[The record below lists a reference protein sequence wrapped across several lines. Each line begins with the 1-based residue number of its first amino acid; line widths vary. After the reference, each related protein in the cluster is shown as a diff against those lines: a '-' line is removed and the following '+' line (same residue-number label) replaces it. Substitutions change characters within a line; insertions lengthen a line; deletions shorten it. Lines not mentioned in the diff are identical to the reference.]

1 MSHILEEYAK
11 NLGVLIS
18 KPIISEHYFPIPES
32 KYITIYSEE
41 NIQSKNYKHF
51 NLMLDLINPIL
62 QQQNIKIIQ
71 IDCKGRALNGVNKV
85 LGGLSFKQYAN
96 ILSNSL
102 LHIGVDNVYSHY
114 VSSKNTPLVNLFGN
128 TYPSISNGYWSKNDK
143 KKDIAPI
150 WDIKPCLNLQDPKSE
165 INKIKVEQIA
175 QSVLDLLKINK
186 IINFKTTKVGEL
198 FNNGIT
204 EVVPT
209 SFTPISINQ
218 NELLFLRVDEGYD
231 QEAFI
236 KYCENYKVCIV
247 TNHLIQLS
255 GLEKNRHNI
264 KKISVFID
272 KSFGEIPEKYFEIL
286 KLWGIELQLM
296 TKIEE
301 DFSYLKNKYF
311 DHSVNFYSQNKEKSE
326 NVSSKN
332 LFLSGKRVF
341 ENGVEYPSLAHCRIK
356 EKSVDQGMNVLDTP
370 KYWEEQEH
378 FYIYEKN

>member
-18 KPIISEHYFPIPES
+18 KPIISEHYFPIPEN

-41 NIQSKNYKHF
+41 NIQSKNYKYF
-51 NLMLDLINPIL
+51 NLMLDLISPIL
-62 QQQNIKIIQ
+62 KQQNIKIIQ
-71 IDCKGRALNGVNKV
+71 IDCKDRSLNNVNKV

-114 VSSKNTPLVNLFGN
+114 TSSKNIPLVNLFGN

-150 WDIKPCLNLQDPKSE
+150 WDVKPCLNLQDPKSE

-186 IINFKTTKVGEL
+186 RINFKTIRIGEL
-198 FNNGIT
+198 FNNAIT

-209 SFTPISINQ
+209 SFTPIPINQ
-218 NELLFLRVDEGYD
+218 NELVFLRVDEGYD

-247 TNHLIQLS
+247 ANRLVQLS

-272 KSFGEIPEKYFEIL
+272 KNFGEIPEKYFEIL

-311 DHSVNFYSQNKEKSE
+311 DHSVNFYNQKKEKPK

-378 FYIYEKN
+378 FYFYEQN

>member
-11 NLGVLIS
+11 SLGVLIS
-18 KPIISEHYFPIPES
+18 KPIISEHYFPIPEN

-41 NIQSKNYKHF
+41 NIQSKNYKYF
-51 NLMLDLINPIL
+51 NLMLDLVGPIL
-62 QQQNIKIIQ
+62 KQQNIKIIQ
-71 IDCKGRALNGVNKV
+71 IDCKGRSLNSVNKV

-114 VSSKNTPLVNLFGN
+114 VSSKNVPLVNLFGN
-128 TYPSISNGYWSKNDK
+128 TYPSITNGYWSKNDK

-150 WDIKPCLNLQDPKSE
+150 WDVKPCLNLHDPKSE
-165 INKIKVEQIA
+165 INKIKAEQIA

-186 IINFKTTKVGEL
+186 RINFKTIRIGDL
-198 FNNGIT
+198 FDSAIT

-209 SFTPISINQ
+209 SFAPISINQ
-218 NELLFLRVDEGYD
+218 NEVLFLRVDRGYN
-231 QEAFI
+231 QEAFV
-236 KYCENYKVCIV
+236 KYCQNYKVCVISDQ
-247 TNHLIQLS
+247 LIQLS
-255 GLEKNRHNI
+255 ELEKSKHNI

-272 KSFGEIPEKYFEIL
+272 KDFEEIPEKYFEVL

-296 TKIEE
+296 TKIKE

-311 DHSVNFYSQNKEKSE
+311 DHSVNFYTQKKGKPE
-326 NVSSKN
+326 NISSKN

-341 ENGVEYPSLAHCRIK
+341 EGGIEYPSLFHCRIK
-356 EKSVDQGMNVLDTP
+356 NKSLEQGMNVVDNNE
-370 KYWEEQEH
+370 YWEEQEH
-378 FYIYEKN
+378 FYIYDQN